1 MPGVPA
7 AKMLLGERVVT
18 IKGEGVMVEEAH
30 EVLDAMVSS
39 LESTPPSS
47 SSESRATFLPKQLES
62 NDGAKIEGRIPRRI
76 PRLGRLSSNLKKVDS
91 VILKK
96 STHNILHNDLSPL
109 HLNVELYRPC
119 TALHLER
126 VATL

>member
-62 NDGAKIEGRIPRRI
+62 NDGAKIEDHHSLPERGHV
-76 PRLGRLSSNLKKVDS
+76 LGSLACL
-91 VILKK
+91 
-96 STHNILHNDLSPL
+96 
-109 HLNVELYRPC
+109 
-119 TALHLER
+119 
-126 VATL
+126 